1 MLLSGIDIGSN
12 AVRLLFANVFNKK
25 SVVVSE
31 KATLLRIPLR
41 LGLDVF
47 NIGKISDK
55 KVDDLVKTMLAF
67 KLLMEVYQPQAYK
80 VAATSAMREAS
91 NQQEVIERV
100 KQETDLEINIING
113 IQEANIISSLSN
125 VYVNRNFTKTLY
137 VDVGGGSTELSVIEG
152 DNLLASSSFKI
163 GTLRLL
169 ADKVESSEW
178 ENMRRWLKEFKSD
191 FGRMN
196 CIGSGGNIN
205 KLTKLYGLPSNNS
218 IAFNQLVYAY
228 KQLNTMT
235 LQSRIESLGL
245 RPDRADVIV
254 PASRIFIRILKWTGI
269 GEVISPRLG
278 LADGLVLSL
287 YKEMIASSTH
297 KPT

>member
-12 AVRLLFANVFNKK
+12 AVRLLFANVFSSK
-25 SVVVSE
+25 SGIVSE

-47 NIGKISDK
+47 NIGKISQQK
-55 KVDDLVKTMLAF
+55 TDDLVKTMLAF
-67 KLLMEVYQPQAYK
+67 KLLIDVYKPVSYK
-80 VAATSAMREAS
+80 VAATSAMREAT
-91 NQQEVIERV
+91 NQQEVLDRV
-100 KQETDLEINIING
+100 KAEAGLNINIING

-125 VYVNRNFTKTLY
+125 VYVNRNFTRTLY
-137 VDVGGGSTELSVIEG
+137 IDVGGGSTELSVIDG
-152 DNLLASSSFKI
+152 DKLIASSSFKI

-169 ADKVESSEW
+169 ADKVEQAEW
-178 ENMRRWLKEFKSD
+178 DQMRRWLREFKSD

-205 KLTKLYGLPSNNS
+205 KLTKLYGHSSNNR
-218 IAFNQLVYAY
+218 IGFDQLVYAN
-228 KQLNTMT
+228 KQLNAMPMKV
-235 LQSRIESLGL
+235 RIESLGL

-254 PASRIFIRILKWTGI
+254 PASRIFIRILKWTRL

-287 YKEMIASSTH
+287 YKELNNTESL
-297 KPT
+297 

>member
-12 AVRLLFANVFNKK
+12 AVRLLFANVFSSK
-25 SVVVSE
+25 SGIISE

-47 NIGKISDK
+47 NIGKLSDK
-55 KVDDLVKTMLAF
+55 KTDELVKTMLAF
-67 KLLMEVYQPQAYK
+67 KLLIEVYNPEAYR

-91 NQQEVIERV
+91 NQQQVIARV
-100 KQETDLEINIING
+100 KAEAGLDINIING

-125 VYVNRNFTKTLY
+125 VYINRDFTKTLY
-137 VDVGGGSTELSVIEG
+137 IDVGGGSTELSVIDE
-152 DNLLASSSFKI
+152 NKLIASNSFKI

-169 ADKVESSEW
+169 ADKVEQAEW
-178 ENMRRWLKEFKSD
+178 ENMRRWLQEFKSD

-205 KLTKLYGLPSNNS
+205 KLTKLYGHSSNNR
-218 IAFNQLVYAY
+218 IGFDELVYAN
-228 KQLNTMT
+228 KQLNAMP
-235 LQSRIESLGL
+235 LKVRIESLGL

-254 PASRIFIRILKWTGI
+254 PASRIFIRILKWTGL

-287 YKEMIASSTH
+287 YKELIEAKSV
-297 KPT
+297 

>member
-1 MLLSGIDIGSN
+1 MLLSAIDIGTN
-12 AVRLLFANVFNKK
+12 AVRLLFANVFNSK
-25 SVVVSE
+25 SGIVSE

-47 NIGKISDK
+47 NSGKISDK
-55 KVDDLVKTMLAF
+55 KADDLVKTMLAF
-67 KLLMEVYQPQAYK
+67 KLLIEVYNPQAYR

-91 NQQEVIERV
+91 NKEDIIARV
-100 KQETDLEINIING
+100 KAETGLNIHIING
-113 IQEANIISSLSN
+113 IQEANIISSLSK
-125 VYVNRNFTKTLY
+125 VYVNRDFNKTLY
-137 VDVGGGSTELSVIEG
+137 IDVGGGSTELSIIEK
-152 DNLLASSSFKI
+152 DELIASGSFKI

-169 ADKVESSEW
+169 ANKVEKSEW
-178 ENMRRWLKEFKSD
+178 ERMRRWLQEFKSD

-205 KLTKLYGLPSNNS
+205 KLTKLYGHSSNNR
-218 IAFNQLVYAY
+218 IGFDELVGAQ
-228 KQLNTMT
+228 KQLKAMP
-235 LQSRIESLGL
+235 LKERIESMGL

-269 GEVISPRLG
+269 GEVITPRLG

-287 YKEMIASSTH
+287 YKELTATSQD
-297 KPT
+297 